1 MTPAEIDR
9 AYTQALEL
17 TQRMVEAARA
27 GEWDAL
33 VAAERERDTLVESI
47 RLVDTEPPRDARWR
61 DRKRDLLGR
70 MLALDEE
77 VRTLTEDWMHELRE
91 ILSDVT
97 TARKV
102 NKTYTGGS

>member
-1 MTPAEIDR
+1 
-9 AYTQALEL
+9 
-17 TQRMVEAARA
+17 
-27 GEWDAL
+27 
-33 VAAERERDTLVESI
+33 
-47 RLVDTEPPRDARWR
+47 
-61 DRKRDLLGR
+61 

-102 NKTYTGGS
+102 NTTYTGGS